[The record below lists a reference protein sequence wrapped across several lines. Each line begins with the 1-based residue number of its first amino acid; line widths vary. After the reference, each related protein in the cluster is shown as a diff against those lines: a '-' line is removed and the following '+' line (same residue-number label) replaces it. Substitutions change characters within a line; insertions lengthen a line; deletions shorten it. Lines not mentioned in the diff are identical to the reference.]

1 MIVVTVGTHEQQFD
15 RLMRAVVALG
25 DSEPM
30 LVQYGTCTIT
40 SGPGEWVDFL
50 SFDELAEQAK
60 GARAFICHAG
70 VGSIVLARR
79 CGHRPII
86 MPRRPELGEHVD
98 EHQLELS
105 RRLHQA
111 GLVTVVEDEAELAAA
126 VRSPAGVPEAGT
138 TAGSLHGPA
147 ALSADVRS
155 VLDRLG
161 AARRERVIARAA

>member
-1 MIVVTVGTHEQQFD
+1 MIVVTVGTHEQPFD
-15 RLMRAVVALG
+15 RLMKAVVALG

-40 SGPGEWVDFL
+40 NGPGEWVDFL
-50 SFDELAEQAK
+50 SFDELAERAAD
-60 GARAFICHAG
+60 ARAFICHAG

-86 MPRRPELGEHVD
+86 MARRPELGEHVD

-111 GLVTVVEDEAELAAA
+111 GLVTVVEDELELAAA
-126 VRSPAGVPEAGT
+126 VRNPDAIPAAGT
-138 TAGSLHGPA
+138 TPTALYGPS
-147 ALSADVRS
+147 ALSADVRGI
-155 VLDRLG
+155 LEGLG
-161 AARRERVIARAA
+161 AARRLPVAA

>member
-1 MIVVTVGTHEQQFD
+1 MIVVTVGTHEQPFD
-15 RLMRAVVALG
+15 RLMKAVVALG

-40 SGPGEWVDFL
+40 NGPGEWVDFL
-50 SFDELAEQAK
+50 SFDELAERAAD
-60 GARAFICHAG
+60 ARAFICHAG

-86 MPRRPELGEHVD
+86 MARRPDLGEHVD

-111 GLVTVVEDEAELAAA
+111 GLVTVVEDELELAAA
-126 VRSPAGVPEAGT
+126 VRNPDAIPAGGT
-138 TAGSLHGPA
+138 TPTALYGPS
-147 ALSADVRS
+147 ALSADVRGI
-155 VLDRLG
+155 LEGLG
-161 AARRERVIARAA
+161 AARRLPVAA

>member
-1 MIVVTVGTHEQQFD
+1 MIVVTVGTHEQPFD
-15 RLMRAVVALG
+15 RLVRAVASLG

-50 SFDELAEQAK
+50 SFDELAARAR

-86 MPRRPELGEHVD
+86 MPRRPEFGEHVD

-105 RRLHQA
+105 RRLHAA
-111 GLVTVVEDEAELAAA
+111 GLVTVVEDEAALAAA
-126 VRSPAGVPEAGT
+126 VRTPAAVPSAGSE
-138 TAGSLHGPA
+138 AGSLQGPA
-147 ALSADVRS
+147 ALSASVRG
-155 VLDRLG
+155 VLEGFG
-161 AARRERVIARAA
+161 AARLAA

>member
-50 SFDELAEQAK
+50 SFDELAERTK
-60 GARAFICHAG
+60 NARAFICHAG

-86 MPRRPELGEHVD
+86 MPRRPEFGEHVD

-105 RRLHQA
+105 RRLHKA
-111 GLVTVVEDEAELAAA
+111 GLVTVVEDEQELAAA
-126 VRSPAGVPEAGT
+126 VRSPAAVPEAGA
-138 TAGSLHGPA
+138 TAGSLHGPS
-147 ALSADVRS
+147 ALSADVRGL
-155 VLDRLG
+155 LDRLG
-161 AARRERVIARAA
+161 AARRLSARAA

>member
-1 MIVVTVGTHEQQFD
+1 MIVVTVGTHEQPFD

-50 SFDELAEQAK
+50 SFDELAERTK
-60 GARAFICHAG
+60 GARAFVCHAG

-86 MPRRPELGEHVD
+86 MARRPEHGEHVD

-111 GLVTVVEDEAELAAA
+111 GLVTVVEDEHELASA
-126 VRSPAGVPEAGT
+126 VRDPDAVPSAGT
-138 TAGSLHGPA
+138 TPTALQGPTD
-147 ALSADVRS
+147 LSADVRS
-155 VLDRLG
+155 LLNRLG
-161 AARRERVIARAA
+161 AARLPRAA

>member
-15 RLMRAVVALG
+15 RLARAVIALG

-40 SGPGEWVDFL
+40 DGPGEWVDFL
-50 SFDELAEQAK
+50 SFDELAERAK
-60 GARAFICHAG
+60 DARAFICHAG

-105 RRLHQA
+105 RRLHKA
-111 GLVTVVEDEAELAAA
+111 GLVTVVEDEQQLAAA
-126 VRSPAGVPEAGT
+126 VRNPAGVPELGS
-138 TAGSLHGPA
+138 TAGSLHGPS

-155 VLDRLG
+155 LLDGLG
-161 AARRERVIARAA
+161 AARLSARAA

>member
-40 SGPGEWVDFL
+40 DGPGEWVDFL
-50 SFDELAEQAK
+50 SFDELAERAK
-60 GARAFICHAG
+60 DARAFICHAG

-105 RRLHQA
+105 RRLHKA
-111 GLVTVVEDEAELAAA
+111 GLVTVVEDERELAAA
-126 VRSPAGVPEAGT
+126 VRNPAGVPEAGT
-138 TAGSLHGPA
+138 AAGSLHGPS

-155 VLDRLG
+155 LLDGLG
-161 AARRERVIARAA
+161 AARRLSARAA

>member
-1 MIVVTVGTHEQQFD
+1 MIVVTVGTHEQPFD
-15 RLMRAVVALG
+15 RLMEAVVALG
-25 DSEPM
+25 DGEPM

-50 SFDELAEQAK
+50 SFDELAERAA

-86 MPRRPELGEHVD
+86 MPRRPEHGEHVD

-111 GLVTVVEDEAELAAA
+111 GLVTVVDNELELAAA
-126 VRSPAGVPEAGT
+126 VRDPDGIPVAGATP
-138 TAGSLHGPA
+138 TALHGPSE
-147 ALSADVRS
+147 LSADVRGM
-155 VLDRLG
+155 LDGLG
-161 AARRERVIARAA
+161 AARRLPLAA

>member
-15 RLMRAVVALG
+15 RLLHAVTALG

-30 LVQYGTCTIT
+30 LVQYGTGTIT
-40 SGPGEWVDFL
+40 DGPGEWVDFL
-50 SFDELAEQAK
+50 SFDELAERTQ

-86 MPRRPELGEHVD
+86 MPRRPDHGEHVD

-105 RRLHQA
+105 RRLHKA
-111 GLVTVVEDEAELAAA
+111 GLVTVVEDAHALVAA
-126 VRSPAGVPEAGT
+126 VRNPAAVPEAGAT
-138 TAGSLHGPA
+138 DGSLHGPS
-147 ALSADVRS
+147 ALSADVRGM
-155 VLDRLG
+155 LEGLG
-161 AARRERVIARAA
+161 AARLSARAA

>member
-1 MIVVTVGTHEQQFD
+1 MIVVTVGTHEQPFD
-15 RLMRAVVALG
+15 RMMRAVVALG

-50 SFDELAEQAK
+50 SFDELASRAR

-86 MPRRPELGEHVD
+86 MPRRPEFGEHVD

-105 RRLHQA
+105 RRLHKA
-111 GLVTVVEDEAELAAA
+111 GLVTVVEDEASLAAA
-126 VRSPAGVPEAGT
+126 VRKPAGVPS
-138 TAGSLHGPA
+138 AGSSAGALHGPS
-147 ALSADVRS
+147 ALSADVRG
-155 VLDRLG
+155 VLERLG
-161 AARRERVIARAA
+161 AARLAA

>member
-1 MIVVTVGTHEQQFD
+1 MIVVTVGTHEQPFD
-15 RLMRAVVALG
+15 RLMKAVVALG

-40 SGPGEWVDFL
+40 NGPGEWVDFL
-50 SFDELAEQAK
+50 SFDELAERAAD
-60 GARAFICHAG
+60 ARAFICHAG

-86 MPRRPELGEHVD
+86 MARRPDLGEHVD

-111 GLVTVVEDEAELAAA
+111 GLVTVVEDELELAAA
-126 VRSPAGVPEAGT
+126 VRNPDAIPAAGT
-138 TAGSLHGPA
+138 TPTALYGPS
-147 ALSADVRS
+147 ALRADVRGI
-155 VLDRLG
+155 LEGLG
-161 AARRERVIARAA
+161 AARRLPVAA

>member
-1 MIVVTVGTHEQQFD
+1 MIVVTVGTHEQPFD
-15 RLMRAVVALG
+15 RLMKAVVALG

-40 SGPGEWVDFL
+40 NGPGEWVDFL
-50 SFDELAEQAK
+50 SFDELAERAAD
-60 GARAFICHAG
+60 ARAFICHAG

-86 MPRRPELGEHVD
+86 MARRPDLGEHVD

-111 GLVTVVEDEAELAAA
+111 GLVTVVEDELELAAA
-126 VRSPAGVPEAGT
+126 VRNPDAIPAAGT
-138 TAGSLHGPA
+138 TPTALYGPS
-147 ALSADVRS
+147 ALSADVRGI
-155 VLDRLG
+155 LEGLG
-161 AARRERVIARAA
+161 AARRLPVAA

>member
-1 MIVVTVGTHEQQFD
+1 MIVVTVGTHEQPFD
-15 RLMRAVVALG
+15 RMMRAVSALG

-50 SFDELAEQAK
+50 SFDELAARAR

-86 MPRRPELGEHVD
+86 MPRRPEFGEHVD

-105 RRLHQA
+105 RRLHKA
-111 GLVTVVEDEAELAAA
+111 GLVTVVEDEASLAAA
-126 VRSPAGVPEAGT
+126 VHDPAGVPSAGT
-138 TAGSLHGPA
+138 TPTALHGPS
-147 ALSADVRS
+147 ALSADVRG
-155 VLDRLG
+155 VLERLG
-161 AARRERVIARAA
+161 AARLARAA

>member
-1 MIVVTVGTHEQQFD
+1 
-15 RLMRAVVALG
+15 
-25 DSEPM
+25 M

-50 SFDELAEQAK
+50 SFDELAERTR

-86 MPRRPELGEHVD
+86 MARRPEHGEHVD

-111 GLVTVVEDEAELAAA
+111 GLVTVVEDGVELAAA
-126 VRSPAGVPEAGT
+126 VRDPAAVPDVGAA
-138 TAGSLHGPA
+138 AGSLHGPS
-147 ALSADVRS
+147 ALSADVRG
-155 VLDRLG
+155 VLERLG
-161 AARRERVIARAA
+161 AARLSARAA

>member
-1 MIVVTVGTHEQQFD
+1 MIVVTVGTHEQPFD
-15 RLMRAVVALG
+15 RLMKAVVALG

-50 SFDELAEQAK
+50 SFDELAERAA

-86 MPRRPELGEHVD
+86 MARRPEHGEHVD

-105 RRLHQA
+105 RRLHKA
-111 GLVTVVEDEAELAAA
+111 GLVTVVEDEAELIAA
-126 VRSPAGVPEAGT
+126 VRNPSAVPSAEAT
-138 TAGSLHGPA
+138 PTALRGPTD
-147 ALSADVRS
+147 LSADVRG
-155 VLDRLG
+155 VLERLG
-161 AARRERVIARAA
+161 AARLRAAA

>member
-50 SFDELAEQAK
+50 SFDELAERAA

-86 MPRRPELGEHVD
+86 MARRPDLGEHVD

-111 GLVTVVEDEAELAAA
+111 GLVTVVEDELELAAA
-126 VRSPAGVPEAGT
+126 VRNPDAIPAAGT
-138 TAGSLHGPA
+138 TPTALYGPS
-147 ALSADVRS
+147 ALSADVRGI
-155 VLDRLG
+155 LEGLG
-161 AARRERVIARAA
+161 AARRLPVAA

>member
-50 SFDELAEQAK
+50 SFDELAERAR
-60 GARAFICHAG
+60 GARAFVCHAG

-79 CGHRPII
+79 MGHRPIV
-86 MPRRPELGEHVD
+86 MARRPEHGEHVD

-105 RRLHQA
+105 RRLHKA
-111 GLVTVVEDEAELAAA
+111 GLVTVVENELELAAA
-126 VRSPAGVPEAGT
+126 VRDPDAVP
-138 TAGSLHGPA
+138 TAGPTPTALRGPSD
-147 ALSADVRS
+147 LSADVRG
-155 VLDRLG
+155 VLHRLG
-161 AARRERVIARAA
+161 AARLPRAA